1 MAEYFAHMA
10 YPELPEHFSVQEAQ
24 DYINETNSL
33 LDAALEA
40 GVDVRQIMAERK
52 RAWNFL
58 MISDVWRTLP

>member
-1 MAEYFAHMA
+1 MAEYFAHMSI
-10 YPELPEHFSVQEAQ
+10 PELSEHFSVQEAQ

-58 MISDVWRTLP
+58 IISDVWRTLP